1 MNDGRPTPEEF
12 LERLKEE
19 ESSRLTGK
27 LKIFLGMAPGVG
39 KTYTMLESAQK
50 LLRDGVDVAAGCVVT
65 HGRKETEQLL
75 LGIEVIPYKQIAYKG
90 TTLPEFDLDAA
101 LLRKPKVML
110 VDELAHTNV
119 LGSRHEKRWQDV
131 MELLNAGI
139 DVYTTLNVQHVES
152 ANDIVAQITQ
162 IQVKETV
169 PDSVLERAN
178 EIELVDLTPDELIQ
192 RLKEGKVYVPEQ
204 SERALEN
211 FFRKGNLIAL
221 RELALRATAERVDDQ
236 MQKYRRDE
244 FIKEIW
250 PATERILVCIGPHPL
265 SARLV
270 RATKRMAKGLHA
282 EWTAAYVETARTS
295 RFSQKDRDRIM
306 RTLRLA
312 ERLGAETTI
321 LTGEKTS
328 EELVSYARKLNISK
342 IVIGKPA
349 KPRWR
354 ELLFGSV
361 VDDLIRKSGNIDVY
375 VITGDTSNTEPLAKD
390 MTRESINFMHYIY
403 AIATVGLAA
412 VIAKFGF
419 HRLAQENLVMFFLLA
434 VVVTALKLGKG
445 PSILCAILGVAVYD
459 FFFVPPYFTFAVAD
473 SQYLFTFGV
482 MLLVGLTLSTLT
494 TTIKKQAELSRK
506 RERQTATLYAMTREL
521 ASARGKENVA
531 RISVRHICDFF
542 GCQAA
547 VVLAN
552 EDGEPITVPEIDK
565 AYELD
570 AKETGVAQWVF
581 LNKQVA
587 GVGTSTLPGAKALY
601 LPLSGSKGIIGVI
614 GILPSNREQLFD
626 PDEMHLLET
635 FVNQMALAVERAW
648 LGDQATQNMYTIS

>member
-1 MNDGRPTPEEF
+1 MKDGRPTPEEF
-12 LERLKEE
+12 LERLQEE
-19 ESSRLTGK
+19 ESSRLNGK

-50 LLRDGVDVAAGCVVT
+50 LIRDGVDVVAGCIVT
-65 HGRKETEQLL
+65 HGRKETEHLL
-75 LGIEVIPYKQIAYKG
+75 QGLELIPCKPIPYRE
-90 TTLPEFDLDAA
+90 TTFDEFDLDAA
-101 LLRKPKVML
+101 LLRKPQVVL
-110 VDELAHTNV
+110 VDELAHSNAP
-119 LGSRHEKRWQDV
+119 GCRHEKRWQDV
-131 MELLNAGI
+131 AELLNAGI
-139 DVYTTLNVQHVES
+139 DVYTTMNVQHIES
-152 ANDIVAQITQ
+152 ANDIVAQITHVR
-162 IQVKETV
+162 VKETV

-192 RLKEGKVYVPEQ
+192 RLKEGKVYVPEHR
-204 SERALEN
+204 ERALEN

-221 RELALRATAERVDDQ
+221 RELALRATADRVDDQ

-250 PATERILVCIGPHPL
+250 PAAERILVCIGPHPL

-282 EWTAAYVETARTS
+282 EWTAAYVETARTA

-328 EELVSYARKLNISK
+328 EELVSYARKLNITK

-354 ELLFGSV
+354 EILFGSV

-375 VITGDTSNTEPLAKD
+375 VISGDTTNTEPLAKD
-390 MTRESINFMHYIY
+390 MTPESVNFMHYIY
-403 AIATVGLAA
+403 AIATVAVAAA
-412 VIAKFGF
+412 VAKFGF
-419 HRLAQENLVMFFLLA
+419 HRLAQENLMMFFLLA
-434 VVVTALKLGKG
+434 VFVTALKLGKG
-445 PSILCAILGVAVYD
+445 PSILCAILSVAIYD
-459 FFFVPPYFTFAVAD
+459 FFFVPPYYSFAVSD
-473 SQYLFTFGV
+473 TQYLITFCV
-482 MLLVGLTLSTLT
+482 MLLIGLTLSTLT
-494 TTIKKQAELSRK
+494 TTIKRQAELSRK
-506 RERQTATLYAMTREL
+506 RERHTATLYAMTREL

-531 RISVRHICDFF
+531 RISMRHICEVF

-547 VVLAN
+547 VVLEN
-552 EDGEPITVPEIDK
+552 EDGETVPVQDFDK

-570 AKETGVAQWVF
+570 AKETGVAQWV
-581 LNKQVA
+581 LMNKQVA

-601 LPLSGSKGIIGVI
+601 LPLSGSRGTIGVI
-614 GILPSNREQLFD
+614 GILPLHRERMFD

-648 LGDQATQNMYTIS
+648 LGDQAARKIYTIS

>member
-1 MNDGRPTPEEF
+1 M
-12 LERLKEE
+12 
-19 ESSRLTGK
+19 
-27 LKIFLGMAPGVG
+27 
-39 KTYTMLESAQK
+39 
-50 LLRDGVDVAAGCVVT
+50 
-65 HGRKETEQLL
+65 
-75 LGIEVIPYKQIAYKG
+75 
-90 TTLPEFDLDAA
+90 
-101 LLRKPKVML
+101 
-110 VDELAHTNV
+110 
-119 LGSRHEKRWQDV
+119 
-131 MELLNAGI
+131 
-139 DVYTTLNVQHVES
+139 NVQHVES
-152 ANDIVAQITQ
+152 ANDIVAQITRVH
-162 IQVKETV
+162 VKETV
-169 PDSVLERAN
+169 PDSVLEQAN

-192 RLKEGKVYVPEQ
+192 RLKEGKVYVPEH

-236 MQKYRRDE
+236 MQKYREEE

-250 PATERILVCIGPHPL
+250 PARERLLVCVGPHPL
-265 SARLV
+265 SARLI
-270 RATKRMAKGLHA
+270 RATKRMAKSLHA
-282 EWTAAYVETARTS
+282 EWTAAYVETARTA

-321 LTGEKTS
+321 LTGEQTS
-328 EELVSYARKLNISK
+328 VELVSYARKLNITK

-354 ELLFGSV
+354 EILFGSV

-375 VITGDTSNTEPLAKD
+375 VITGDTSNTEPLSKD
-390 MTRESINFMHYIY
+390 MVPETINYLHYIY
-403 AIATVGLAA
+403 AIATVGIAAA
-412 VIAKFGF
+412 VAKFGF
-419 HRLAQENLVMFFLLA
+419 HKLAQENLMMFFLLA

-445 PSILCAILGVAVYD
+445 PSILCAVLCVAVYD
-459 FFFVPPYFTFAVAD
+459 FFFVPPYLSFAVSD
-473 SQYLFTFGV
+473 TQYLITLGV
-482 MLLVGLTLSTLT
+482 MLIIGLTLSTLT

-506 RERQTATLYAMTREL
+506 RERHTATLYAMTREL
-521 ASARGKENVA
+521 ASARGRENVA
-531 RISVRHICDFF
+531 RISVRHICEVF

-547 VVLAN
+547 VVLAD
-552 EDGEPITVPEIDK
+552 EKGEPVPVADIDK

-601 LPLSGSKGIIGVI
+601 LPLTGSKGIIGVI
-614 GILPSNREQLFD
+614 GILPSNRERMFD

-648 LGDQATQNMYTIS
+648 LGDQAAQRMYTIS